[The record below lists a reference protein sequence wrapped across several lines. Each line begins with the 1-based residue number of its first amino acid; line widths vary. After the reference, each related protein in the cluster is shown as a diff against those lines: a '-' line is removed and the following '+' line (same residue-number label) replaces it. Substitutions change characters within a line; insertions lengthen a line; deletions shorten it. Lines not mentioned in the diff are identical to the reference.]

1 MTHKNLVL
9 SGKHSSILDLDDFI
23 LNGEWILKDLDCEKI
38 KHKKIQVFESSSY
51 KKINRINS
59 YQLADEIYDS
69 VKLDLVNELN
79 TLHSKN
85 FSLRFWQI
93 IGYWLVNFIGI
104 CVERY
109 FRIHEILKENEI
121 KNILIRKNN
130 NFNFSTN
137 DTFGLNLNS
146 INDDWENNLFYE
158 IIKFFNINKNLIIES
173 SNSNAFT
180 KTFYETNDI
189 QNNKNKIKN
198 FLFNIYNKF
207 TNKEILISQTYLPKN
222 SNFYFTYYFFNYLLF
237 IHYRKFLTKK
247 KMMI

>member
-85 FSLRFWQI
+85 FSLRF
-93 IGYWLVNFIGI
+93 Y
-104 CVERY
+104 
-109 FRIHEILKENEI
+109 
-121 KNILIRKNN
+121 
-130 NFNFSTN
+130 
-137 DTFGLNLNS
+137 
-146 INDDWENNLFYE
+146 
-158 IIKFFNINKNLIIES
+158 
-173 SNSNAFT
+173 
-180 KTFYETNDI
+180 
-189 QNNKNKIKN
+189 
-198 FLFNIYNKF
+198 
-207 TNKEILISQTYLPKN
+207 
-222 SNFYFTYYFFNYLLF
+222 
-237 IHYRKFLTKK
+237 
-247 KMMI
+247 